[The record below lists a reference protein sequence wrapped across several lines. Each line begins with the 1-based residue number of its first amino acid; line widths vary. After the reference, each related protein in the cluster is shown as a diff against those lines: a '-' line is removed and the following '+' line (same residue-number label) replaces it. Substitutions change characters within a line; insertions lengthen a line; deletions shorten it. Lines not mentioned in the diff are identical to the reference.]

1 MVLTRL
7 PAQRESIH
15 NHSAL
20 QWSKLH
26 PPKMGLCRSHSR
38 DCPRCVLLWL
48 LSHSKPGIRCKLFL
62 TLFFIRMHKPQT
74 EPQYFASAA
83 WFHAPSVPRVMQLSP
98 AAAALPPALSSMQ
111 PVWEAKQP
119 SEPLGTYSPSEIN
132 LKKKKCN
139 FFYLPLYGLLSRKP
153 PCLWPVLWCHILACS
168 SHHWIFPSS
177 RCAGLRLAHT
187 SIHIHAHHCVVAQRG
202 ENITA
207 WWLLISLWWIR
218 GWGKL
223 AKEQC
228 GLRTIVFRQF
238 IRDICTQRKSHSSS
252 GILRQFEKM

>member
-38 DCPRCVLLWL
+38 DCPRWVLLWL
-48 LSHSKPGIRCKLFL
+48 LSHSKPGIRCKLFQ
-62 TLFFIRMHKPQT
+62 TLFFIRMCKSQT

-132 LKKKKCN
+132 WKKKY
-139 FFYLPLYGLLSRKP
+139 FFLSAFVWPSFQKAPLPLARSLVPR
-153 PCLWPVLWCHILACS
+153 PCLLLAS
-168 SHHWIFPSS
+168 
-177 RCAGLRLAHT
+177 LD
-187 SIHIHAHHCVVAQRG
+187 
-202 ENITA
+202 
-207 WWLLISLWWIR
+207 ISKFTLCR
-218 GWGKL
+218 
-223 AKEQC
+223 A
-228 GLRTIVFRQF
+228 
-238 IRDICTQRKSHSSS
+238 
-252 GILRQFEKM
+252 